1 MNPDIRKKAAIWLA
15 LVFLLGTATGGVFGY
30 SLARRSYAAT
40 KTVMPSEAER
50 RAKKLAEM
58 TQAIGL
64 TADQAQK
71 AEGVIKEAQTEIHG
85 IRDKSDAEVDLVRM
99 KTRAEMRQ
107 FLTAEQLPK
116 FEQFVQRLDEERKK
130 QKEAQVEG
138 RR

>member
-15 LVFLLGTATGGVFGY
+15 LVFVLGTATGGVFGY

-50 RAKKLAEM
+50 RAKKLADM

-71 AEGVIKEAQTEIHG
+71 AEGVIKEAQTEIRAIHE
-85 IRDKSDAEVDLVRM
+85 KSDAEVDVVRT

-107 FLTAEQLPK
+107 FLTADQLPK

-130 QKEAQVEG
+130 QKEAQGG
-138 RR
+138 R

>member
-15 LVFLLGTATGGVFGY
+15 LVFVLGTATGGVFGY

-50 RAKKLAEM
+50 RAKKLADM

-64 TADQAQK
+64 TADQVQK
-71 AEGVIKEAQTEIHG
+71 AEGVIKEAQTEIRAIHE
-85 IRDKSDAEVDLVRM
+85 KSDAEVDLVRM
-99 KTRAEMRQ
+99 KTRGEMRQ

-130 QKEAQVEG
+130 QKELQG
-138 RR
+138 R